1 LNPRSHF
8 SDHRKYSS
16 RTNCPRPA
24 HPASRIFPP
33 HRARL
38 IHGARRQN
46 KTRNQRPFSP
56 RASTPPPY
64 PNPCPPLLTLLT
76 SPKMTINLASSPRP
90 PLLSHDGP
98 GALKPRRGDVFLIAN
113 PRLKST
119 PSHRKRSLLEIPNR
133 ERIAV
138 FHLIPGLPR
147 LASRRQPPRLS
158 TFGASTKPSHR
169 ALPTLGFLIVTLELK
184 IPVKLVETI
193 LSKFLIVTKR
203 GFASGEQGS
212 PKPQPLCS
220 SNFIYHQRNEQCFR
234 WHKHSCLPR
243 GTKGLCVD
251 KHQPPRSNHHLRT
264 HFTFESRQP
273 QPQLQPNVREQPE
286 AA

>member
-1 LNPRSHF
+1 LGRRF
-8 SDHRKYSS
+8 SSHRKSS
-16 RTNCPRPA
+16 SSTNCPCPA

-76 SPKMTINLASSPRP
+76 SPKMTIKLAPSPRP

-98 GALKPRRGDVFLIAN
+98 GALKTRRGDAFLIAN
-113 PRLKST
+113 PRLEST
-119 PSHRKRSLLEIPNR
+119 PSHRKRSLLEISNR
-133 ERIAV
+133 ERIAI
-138 FHLIPGLPR
+138 FHLIPELPR
-147 LASRRQPPRLS
+147 LASRRQFLRPATRSLTAERS
-158 TFGASTKPSHR
+158 ARFRFANH
-169 ALPTLGFLIVTLELK
+169 GFLIVTPESK
-184 IPVKLVETI
+184 IPLKPAKTI
-193 LSKFLIVTKR
+193 VSKFLIVTKR
-203 GFASGEQGS
+203 GFA
-212 PKPQPLCS
+212 L
-220 SNFIYHQRNEQCFR
+220 R
-234 WHKHSCLPR
+234 WRRHSCLPR

-264 HFTFESRQP
+264 HFTFESTQP